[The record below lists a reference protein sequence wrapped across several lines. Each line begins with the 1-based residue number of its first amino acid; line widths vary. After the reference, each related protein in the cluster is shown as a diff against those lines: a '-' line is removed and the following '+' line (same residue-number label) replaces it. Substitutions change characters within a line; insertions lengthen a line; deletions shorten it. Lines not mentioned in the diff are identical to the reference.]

1 MIHRPLDAS
10 VAQLVEHHVANVNVE
25 GSSPFARST
34 LLFGF
39 LQIPATLA
47 EFFSVFDPF
56 PLMLYHA
63 VWCGLKKYPDA
74 RQ

>member
-1 MIHRPLDAS
+1 
-10 VAQLVEHHVANVNVE
+10 
-25 GSSPFARST
+25 
-34 LLFGF
+34 
-39 LQIPATLA
+39 LA